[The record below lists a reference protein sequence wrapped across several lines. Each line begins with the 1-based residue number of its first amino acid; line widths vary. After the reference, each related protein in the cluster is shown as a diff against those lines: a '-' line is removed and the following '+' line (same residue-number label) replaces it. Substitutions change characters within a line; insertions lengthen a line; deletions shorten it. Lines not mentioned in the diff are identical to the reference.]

1 MYMTTSMAANFVAFG
16 ISWVVDCACFPYFVQ
31 IIGACL
37 LSVEVL
43 VSLTVSIC
51 YILCNQGAAV
61 IHFQDF
67 NAEVLQCLTIP
78 NVKANLAKDP
88 LLQHSSHTNEMEKKT
103 SSEIRFFAGDWSE
116 IHKLLSHNSDSE
128 CQQGPESSSNHDCR
142 DGYDIILMAETVYS
156 LSSLH
161 NLYELIKKVGIALSA
176 FAPESLRSIHTIHLC
191 LSPKIVHILFTVSE
205 PPPWSCLFGSK
216 EALLWSGRGDE
227 TISTYSSRRWSVELH
242 YELISLTWESVIHVA
257 MASTVNNMQ
266 VCNCIEKFVP
276 MKESPTCAQEY
287 IHPYIVCMVKHCFP

>member
-1 MYMTTSMAANFVAFG
+1 MTTAYL
-16 ISWVVDCACFPYFVQ
+16 PYFVQ
-31 IIGACL
+31 IIGAYL
-37 LSVEVL
+37 LNVEVL
-43 VSLTVSIC
+43 VLLTVSIFHF
-51 YILCNQGAAV
+51 LFNQGAAV

-78 NVKANLAKDP
+78 NVKANLAKDQ
-88 LLQHSSHTNEMEKKT
+88 LLQHSSHTNEIEKKT

-128 CQQGPESSSNHDCR
+128 CQQGPESSSNRDCR

-156 LSSLH
+156 LSSLN

-176 FAPESLRSIHTIHLC
+176 FAPEALRSIHTIHLC
-191 LSPKIVHILFTVSE
+191 LSPKNVHILFTVPE
-205 PPPWSCLFGSK
+205 PPPWSCLFGRK

-242 YELISLTWESVIHVA
+242 YELISLTWESIIHVA
-257 MASTVNNMQ
+257 MASTVKTMQ

-276 MKESPTCAQEY
+276 MKESLTCTHE
-287 IHPYIVCMVKHCFP
+287 